1 MSVKEI
7 SSVNVLKVMMFYFP
21 KTAFKHYTLLALKEM
36 MKLEDAE
43 KIWNKTLAQQRKLA
57 LKRPYHSLG
66 TNHLL
71 RYMEWDCALYLAAQE
86 QGIAQSSAK
95 ELIEKINWSIFGS
108 ANKAV
113 FYISRLRSS
122 QLLTRI
128 DWIINLMFLLIFTA
142 PFQYHK
148 HTNSNEVA
156 FDVTLCPLANYFKEQ
171 NVPELT
177 ASAACSLDNHM
188 ANLWGVT
195 LTRPQTIAQNHPLCE
210 FHFHPK
216 LVKLESAK
224 AYKQ

>member
-1 MSVKEI
+1 MKQTVKET
-7 SSVNVLKVMMFYFP
+7 SSVNVLGIIMFYFP
-21 KTAFKHYTLLALKEM
+21 KIAFKHYTLLALAEL
-36 MKLEDAE
+36 MKLEDAKE
-43 KIWNKTLAQQRKLA
+43 LWNKTLAQQKKLA
-57 LKRPYHSLG
+57 LNRPHYSLG

-108 ANKAV
+108 ANQAV

-128 DWIINLMFLLIFTA
+128 GWIIDLMFLLIFTA

-148 HTNSNEVA
+148 HNNSNEVA

-177 ASAACSLDNHM
+177 VSAACSLDNHM

-210 FHFHPK
+210 FHFRPK
-216 LVKLESAK
+216 LVNLESS
-224 AYKQ
+224 KQK

>member
-1 MSVKEI
+1 MKQTVKET
-7 SSVNVLKVMMFYFP
+7 SSVNVLGIIMFYFP
-21 KTAFKHYTLLALKEM
+21 KIAFKHYTLLALAEL
-36 MKLEDAE
+36 MKLEDAKE
-43 KIWNKTLAQQRKLA
+43 LWNKTLAQQKKLA
-57 LKRPYHSLG
+57 LNRPHYSLG

-108 ANKAV
+108 ANQAV

-128 DWIINLMFLLIFTA
+128 GWIIDLMFLLIFTA

-148 HTNSNEVA
+148 HNNSNEVA

-177 ASAACSLDNHM
+177 VFAACSLDNHM

-210 FHFHPK
+210 FHFRPK
-216 LVKLESAK
+216 LVNLESS
-224 AYKQ
+224 KQK